1 MKRFL
6 ARWWGPCLLL
16 LAWQVGVQASGVNQI
31 VMPHP
36 MAVLMDMASNPL
48 VYGRAAAGTLLVAV
62 PGLTAGLAMG
72 GMLALLCQ
80 FSAVMEYLLTPLAM
94 MLSSIP
100 VVAIIPVLSRLFGYH
115 MTTLII
121 IVAIICFLPA
131 FVYMHAGLRSVPAG
145 SLDVFS
151 VFGAGARARLLLLRL
166 PASVPSCMTALRI
179 AAPTAILASLT
190 AEYLMQTGGLG
201 ALFRITTAEF
211 RSERAFGCSLVAMVL
226 SVCCFFL
233 ALHAERAVTRRWR

>member
-1 MKRFL
+1 MKHFL

-16 LAWQVGVQASGVNQI
+16 LAWQVGVQASGINQI

-36 MAVLMDMASNPL
+36 MAVLTDIVGNPL
-48 VYGRAAAGTLLVAV
+48 VYAGATGRTLMVAL
-62 PGLTAGLAMG
+62 PGLMVGLAMG
-72 GMLALLCQ
+72 GMLAILCQ
-80 FSAVMEYLLTPLAM
+80 FSKALEYLLTPLAM

-100 VVAIIPVLSRLFGYH
+100 VVAIIPILSRLFGYH
-115 MTTLII
+115 LTTLVI

-131 FVYMHAGLRSVPAG
+131 FVYIRTGLCSVSPG
-145 SLDVFS
+145 SVDVFN
-151 VFGAGARARLLLLRL
+151 VFGADARAGLLLLRL

-201 ALFRITTAEF
+201 ALFRITTIEF
-211 RSERAFGCSLVAMVL
+211 RTERAFGCSVVAMVL
-226 SVCCFFL
+226 SVSCFFL
-233 ALHAERAVTRRWR
+233 ALHAERVVARRWC